1 MLCELEYL
9 LKTHSDHE
17 ALSDQSS
24 LRDLV
29 TGLRLLADDL
39 GLDFRLALATTTVEV
54 DSLLTAGGFDPC
66 I

>member
-1 MLCELEYL
+1 MISELEYL

-29 TGLRLLADDL
+29 TDLRRLADDL
-39 GLDFRLALATTTVEV
+39 GLDFRLALAGAGVEDDPLPTTA
-54 DSLLTAGGFDPC
+54 SFDPSF
-66 I
+66 